1 MEIFVKAKTRAKK
14 EKIEKI
20 DETHFK
26 ISVVEP
32 PENGKA
38 NKAIIKVI
46 AEYFDISLSEVLF
59 VSGFS
64 SKQKKFKID

>member
-1 MEIFVKAKTRAKK
+1 MEIFVKAKTRAKE

-20 DETHFK
+20 DGNHFK

-38 NKAIIKVI
+38 NEAIMKVI
-46 AEYFDISLSEVLF
+46 AEYFDISLSEIVL